1 MEPGKD
7 DAGRFFVED
16 AYVIDQGADGKP
28 VQRKVKV
35 GLVGMHVGHKSETS
49 PQWIWATFEQVDNLD
64 VDQVAHPNLHASFN
78 DASCPICTVNVQPQK
93 GKNGAY
99 PRVPVQL
106 SRTIPIP
113 PDKVHLNAEV
123 AAVLGKAGS
132 IWQYYELI
140 DTQWPTDP
148 TSPPAAWDSGLAQA
162 VANKPGGQPTP
173 GLPDQHD
180 HGELF
185 PKWQS
190 AGLQPGGRGAVDSQL
205 PGALCDAATGNGDR
219 GLHARSRRL
228 ERDAQ
233 RRRPSEVRHFHAD
246 LCDRKLHGLP
256 LLRRR
261 LDQL

>member
-1 MEPGKD
+1 M
-7 DAGRFFVED
+7 
-16 AYVIDQGADGKP
+16 
-28 VQRKVKV
+28 
-35 GLVGMHVGHKSETS
+35 
-49 PQWIWATFEQVDNLD
+49 
-64 VDQVAHPNLHASFN
+64 
-78 DASCPICTVNVQPQK
+78 
-93 GKNGAY
+93 
-99 PRVPVQL
+99 
-106 SRTIPIP
+106 
-113 PDKVHLNAEV
+113 
-123 AAVLGKAGS
+123 LGKAGS

-173 GLPDQHD
+173 VFLTNMTM
-180 HGELF
+180 ESYF
-185 PKWQS
+185 QS
-190 AGLQPGGRGAVDSQL
+190 GNQPACNQEEGVPSTANCPAPYATLQP
-205 PGALCDAATGNGDR
+205 GNGDR